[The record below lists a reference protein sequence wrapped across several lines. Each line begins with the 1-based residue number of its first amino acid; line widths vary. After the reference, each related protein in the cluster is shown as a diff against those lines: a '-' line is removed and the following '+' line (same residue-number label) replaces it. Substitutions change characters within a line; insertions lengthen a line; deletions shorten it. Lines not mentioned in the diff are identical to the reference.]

1 VGELLVRGPVVTPG
15 YWRQPQVNAASFR
28 EGAWFRTG
36 DAAYQDADGYYFI
49 VDRWKDMFISGGENI
64 YPAEIERVLGLL
76 AGVAESAVV
85 GMLDDKWGEVGRAF
99 VVREPSSSID
109 EGRLRAHC
117 SSHLARYKIPKEFV
131 FVDALPRNASGKVL
145 KMELREVKG
154 AAARGQIG

>member
-1 VGELLVRGPVVTPG
+1 
-15 YWRQPQVNAASFR
+15 
-28 EGAWFRTG
+28 
-36 DAAYQDADGYYFI
+36 
-49 VDRWKDMFISGGENI
+49 MFISGGENI

-76 AGVAESAVV
+76 AGVAERAVV
-85 GMLDDKWGEVGRAF
+85 AMLDDKWGEVGRAF

-145 KMELREVKG
+145 KTELRKVKG